1 MLIIPKRRIAAAMTA
16 MAATIVASLVLGG
29 CATLISSATSG
40 MADNLSS
47 AILNQT
53 DPETV
58 RDGAPAYL
66 LMMDSFVEGSPDS
79 SRMLQAAAKLYAMY
93 GAVFTED
100 PDRAKRLT
108 QRAWSYGQRALC
120 AQKNDVCNV
129 KALGFDEYDAAM
141 TKLDDGDVPAL
152 FAYSVSWLA
161 YIRAH
166 SDDWGALAEL
176 PKAESAINRLYEL
189 DPGFEGGAIHLYL
202 GILATLRPPAL
213 GGKPEEGKMHFEK
226 AIEMSDGKDL
236 TAQVEFAKSYARML
250 YDRELHD
257 RLLTQ
262 VIEADPS
269 AEGLTLFNIIA
280 QRNAQE
286 LLATAD
292 DYF

>member
-1 MLIIPKRRIAAAMTA
+1 MSKKPIRRIGAAMTT
-16 MAATIVASLVLGG
+16 MGVLFATSLVLTG
-29 CATLISSATSG
+29 CSTIISSATSG

-47 AILNQT
+47 AILNQS

-66 LMMDSFVEGSPDS
+66 LMMDSFVEGSPDN

-108 QRAWSYGQRALC
+108 ERAWSYGQRALC
-120 AQKNDVCNV
+120 AENNDACNV
-129 KALGFDEYDAAM
+129 TALGFDEYDAAM
-141 TKLDDGDVPAL
+141 TELEDGDVPAL

-189 DPGFEGGAIHLYL
+189 DPGFERGAIHLYL

-213 GGKPEEGKMHFEK
+213 GGKPDEGKMHFER
-226 AIEMSDGKDL
+226 AIELSGGKDL
-236 TAQVEFAKSYARML
+236 TAQVEYAKSYARML

-262 VIEADPS
+262 VIEADPNV
-269 AEGLTLFNIIA
+269 EGLTLFNIIA
-280 QRNAQE
+280 QRNAHE